1 MSLIRMKLAQIMSND
16 RTVFGYNRLSHSVQ
30 HVAALMS
37 ASPNPGV
44 ISLLEEP
51 EYIHMRRWDEL
62 SSNPV
67 AIHIL
72 EAHQDRIDYDQ
83 LCKNHKAMKLVQ
95 VMDHFTDRQ
104 LWFLAQN
111 QSRWAMEMIEP
122 YLESGGV
129 NLATK
134 IALMYNLSSNPFA
147 VPLLEKYPEY
157 LQMNS
162 VCLNPKAVHLIR
174 PHLQNPEMNWKFMSR
189 NGGAVDILRANPEK
203 ISWRCAALNKN
214 LMQLWDEF
222 KDKIVQE
229 SGGYCWQ
236 NPEMFVPLVD
246 YQAIRDRHVTV
257 KGQPVYFSDVLKE
270 MTALYYHP
278 SRMDPETFD
287 IDGTKSVFSSKK
299 RKRDV

>member
-1 MSLIRMKLAQIMSND
+1 
-16 RTVFGYNRLSHSVQ
+16 
-30 HVAALMS
+30 MS